1 MLHFIIHSTVLAD
14 SITIR
19 FGNNAWTFSSN
30 FIVYLIVGAV
40 VGLVAEFLVGW
51 RLPFGIFGAI
61 VAGLIGVWLM
71 TQVIV
76 LTGVGDTRLLASP
89 SSGR

>member
-14 SITIR
+14 GITIR

-40 VGLVAEFLVGW
+40 VGLVG
-51 RLPFGIFGAI
+51 PTI
-61 VAGLIGVWLM
+61 
-71 TQVIV
+71 TS
-76 LTGVGDTRLLASP
+76 TS
-89 SSGR
+89 